1 MLMYQYGKSAVTT
14 IAALLAAVLVTS
26 GAHAQAYRCEANG
39 KVTYGETP
47 CANAQPIAT
56 TQDSAAQKKQADK
69 AEAKLQKDDANV
81 NKRIDT
87 RADRESKERIA
98 AMKAA
103 PKSAAAP
110 TVKKAKK
117 KSASKSRGGVK
128 TMKAVKKSSAKKK
141 RDNSAVSA
149 PTKA

>member
-1 MLMYQYGKSAVTT
+1 MRLQQLFISTVVLLFLCSAP
-14 IAALLAAVLVTS
+14 S
-26 GAHAQAYRCEANG
+26 AQTAYRCEANG

-47 CANAQPIAT
+47 CANAPPIAT
-56 TQDSAAQKKQADK
+56 TQDSAAQQKQADK

-103 PKSAAAP
+103 PKSAASPAA
-110 TVKKAKK
+110 KKAKK
-117 KSASKSRGGVK
+117 KSASKSRGSVK
-128 TMKAVKKSSAKKK
+128 SMKAVKKSSAKKK
-141 RDNSAVSA
+141 RDNSPVSA